1 MSKRKPATAS
11 KHAHTKIVAK
21 AQRATQAVVRSPKNS
36 IGDPGSTEPPVKR
49 DKGSQRDALL
59 VEDPELLVEKPETAL
74 QDHFKQIP
82 DNNLTKEPNVSLVNA
97 NVRTY
102 QAKLME
108 MAQANMQFSFEFAQR
123 LATIRS
129 PVEFPSVIA
138 EFTSKRIAI
147 FQKHSIEI
155 AELSTQRWTF

>member
-1 MSKRKPATAS
+1 MSKRKPTTAS
-11 KHAHTKIVAK
+11 KHGHAKMAAK
-21 AQRATQAVVRSPKNS
+21 AQRAAQAIVRSSKNFV
-36 IGDPGSTEPPVKR
+36 GSTEPPLKR
-49 DKGSQRDALL
+49 DKDSQPDVLL

-74 QDHFKQIP
+74 QDHHEQTP
-82 DNNLTKEPNVSLVNA
+82 DDNLEKGTNVSLGNA
-97 NVRTY
+97 NVRLY

-108 MAQANMQFSFEFAQR
+108 MAQTNMQFAFEFSQR

-129 PVEFPSVIA
+129 PVELPSVIA

-147 FQKHSIEI
+147 FRKHSIEM

>member
-1 MSKRKPATAS
+1 MSKRKPARAS
-11 KHAHTKIVAK
+11 KHDHAKMATKV
-21 AQRATQAVVRSPKNS
+21 QRAVQVVIRSPKNPL
-36 IGDPGSTEPPVKR
+36 GDAGSNEPPLMG
-49 DKGSQRDALL
+49 DEDSQRDALL
-59 VEDPELLVEKPETAL
+59 VEDPELLVENPETAL
-74 QDHFKQIP
+74 QDHYKQTLN
-82 DNNLTKEPNVSLVNA
+82 DNLEKRTNVSLGNA
-97 NVRTY
+97 NVRLY

-108 MAQANMQFSFEFAQR
+108 MAQTNMQFAFEFSQR

-147 FQKHSIEI
+147 YRKHSIEL